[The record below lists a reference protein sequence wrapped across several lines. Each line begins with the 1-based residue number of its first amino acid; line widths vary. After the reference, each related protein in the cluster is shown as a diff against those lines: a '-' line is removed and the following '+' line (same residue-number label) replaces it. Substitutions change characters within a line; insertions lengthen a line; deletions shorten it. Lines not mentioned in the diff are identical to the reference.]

1 MTPGARFGTLFFTAA
16 SITPVAAE
24 LTLRQVVPRT
34 AYHHLTILMGAM
46 FEPAITSS
54 TFDT

>member
-1 MTPGARFGTLFFTAA
+1 MYYRIG
-16 SITPVAAE
+16 
-24 LTLRQVVPRT
+24 T